1 MPKVIMYLQKLEIIG
16 FKSFAEKTELKF
28 NRQMTA
34 IVGPN
39 GSGKSNIADSL
50 RWVLG
55 EQSLK
60 LLRGKKAEDVI
71 FSGSE
76 KKARLGFAEVSVHL
90 NNEDGQAQID
100 MDEVVITRRI
110 FRSGESEFY
119 LNKNKVRLLDIHLL
133 LAKASVGQRNYSIIG
148 QGMIDSVLSAS
159 PAERKE
165 FFDEATGVRE
175 HQIKK
180 DQAQNKLD
188 RSAEA
193 LKSAESIIAELE
205 PRLKTLSRLVKR
217 LEHRE
222 EVQTELSQC
231 QNSYYSF
238 GLNQLD
244 NIITNQQHDLELIL
258 DKKEK
263 ARLAMAD
270 LQIKLD
276 EQKNSKT
283 ASQKLNDIQQA
294 YEQLVGQ
301 KASYLRQL
309 ANISANLEQALH
321 AQGNHDAAWLTSK
334 QAELSESHRQV
345 ATDLDVSKKQFL
357 EIKQT
362 IVALQDAVVE
372 ASKNVS
378 APVITSLKQAAAAFK
393 NIINQYEELLNEL
406 TGQELT
412 FELQAKII
420 KRGQELNKSLHDLH
434 QQMDAQ
440 PQTNEPANEINDLK
454 QRLNNEKIRLGVIE
468 ETIRLRSQEMANV
481 EQQLNNINRDL
492 KAASGKVSNDQHQ
505 EQLLKEKN
513 NLEAE
518 LEKIDARADTVKEQ
532 LETLGQQES
541 SSRQEIFALQQQN
554 RLLQNQ
560 LDSLNSQEQNIRID
574 LAKVQTKQ
582 EDLFNEAHVEI
593 GPDWKPQA
601 DIQVENQNQLSD
613 NIKRLK
619 QQLAIIGAIDSDVI
633 TEHTD
638 VSSRFEFL
646 SKQSQDLNQ
655 AINSCKAIIKE
666 LDEKIQQQFSQNFEK
681 INQSFQR
688 YFKTLF
694 NGGTAKLVLNLQSDN
709 VNENQTEA
717 EAEANKE
724 ANKNKPA
731 VAGIDILA
739 TPPGKRLNSMTA
751 LSGGEKAL
759 TAIALICSIIA
770 TNPSPF
776 VILDEVDAALDE
788 ANSERFSNIVKEL
801 SDKTQ
806 FICITHNRATM
817 QNASLLYGVTM
828 GGDSVTRLLSVSLEK
843 AEELVQ

>member
-1 MPKVIMYLQKLEIIG
+1 MYLQKLEIIG

-39 GSGKSNIADSL
+39 GSGKSNVADSL

-76 KKARLGFAEVSVHL
+76 KKARLGFAEVSAYL
-90 NNEDGQAQID
+90 NNEDGQAPID

-148 QGMIDSVLSAS
+148 QGMIESVLSAS

-193 LKSAESIIAELE
+193 LKSAEAIMAELE

-222 EVQTELSQC
+222 QIQTELSDA
-231 QNSYYSF
+231 QNTYYSS
-238 GLNQLD
+238 GLNQLNKFITTQELD
-244 NIITNQQHDLELIL
+244 LNQLTEKKQLVTANITELQ
-258 DKKEK
+258 
-263 ARLAMAD
+263 R
-270 LQIKLD
+270 QLD

-283 ASQKLNDIQQA
+283 ASQKFNDIQQA

-301 KASYLRQL
+301 KATILRQL
-309 ANISANLEQALH
+309 ANVNANLEQALKG
-321 AQGNHDAAWLTSK
+321 AGNHDAAWLTGK
-334 QAELSESHRQV
+334 QAELADQHRQILTELET
-345 ATDLDVSKKQFL
+345 AKKQFS
-357 EIKQT
+357 EIKHT
-362 IVALQDAVVE
+362 VSAIQDAITE
-372 ASKNVS
+372 ANKNVS
-378 APVITSLKQAAAAFK
+378 LPAITSLKQAADAFK
-393 NIINQYEELLNEL
+393 QIINQYEDLLNEL
-406 TGQELT
+406 DGQELT
-412 FELQAKII
+412 FETQAKII
-420 KRGQELNKSLHDLH
+420 KRGQELKKSLHELH

-440 PQTNEPANEINDLK
+440 PQTSDSGATELNDLK
-454 QRLNNEKIRLGVIE
+454 QRLNAEQVRLGVLE
-468 ETIRLRSQEMANV
+468 ETTRLRSQQATNL

-492 KAASGKVSNDQHQ
+492 QAASGKVSDDQHQ
-505 EQLLKEKN
+505 QQLLSEKN
-513 NLEAE
+513 RLETE
-518 LEKIDARADTVKEQ
+518 LEKIDVQANVVKDQ

-541 SSRQEIFALQQQN
+541 SSRAELFALQQQS

-560 LDSLNSQEQNIRID
+560 LDSLNAQEQNIRID
-574 LAKVQTKQ
+574 LAKIQTKH
-582 EDLFNEAHVEI
+582 EDLLNEAHTEL
-593 GPDWKPQA
+593 GPDWQPTLDLQT
-601 DIQVENQNQLSD
+601 ENAELLNE

-619 QQLAIIGAIDSDVI
+619 QQLAIIGAIDNDVI
-633 TEHTD
+633 NEHAD

-646 SKQSQDLNQ
+646 SQQSQDLNQ
-655 AINSCKAIIKE
+655 AISSCKSIIKE
-666 LDEKIQQQFSQNFEK
+666 LDEKIQQQFSKNFEK
-681 INQSFQR
+681 INLSFQR

-694 NGGTAKLVLNLQSDN
+694 NGGNSKLVLNLQTEN
-709 VNENQTEA
+709 VNDNMTEA
-717 EAEANKE
+717 EAEAAKE
-724 ANKNKPA
+724 SNKNKPA

-739 TPPGKRLNSMTA
+739 TPPGKRLTGMTA

-776 VILDEVDAALDE
+776 VVLDEVDAALDE
-788 ANSERFSNIVKEL
+788 ANSERFSDIVKEL

-817 QNASLLYGVTM
+817 HNAALLYGITM
-828 GGDSVTRLLSVSLEK
+828 GGDSVSRLLSVSLEK
-843 AEELVQ
+843 AEEIAQ

>member
-1 MPKVIMYLQKLEIIG
+1 MYLQKLEIIG

-76 KKARLGFAEVSVHL
+76 KKARLGFAEVSVYL
-90 NNEDGQAQID
+90 NNEGDLPQLD
-100 MDEVVITRRI
+100 MEEVVITRKI

-133 LAKASVGQRNYSIIG
+133 LAKASVGQRNYSIVG
-148 QGMIDSVLSAS
+148 QGMIESVLSAS
-159 PAERKE
+159 PVERKE

-193 LKSAESIIAELE
+193 LKSAEAIIAELE

-217 LEHRE
+217 LEHHE
-222 EVQTELSQC
+222 QIKKELTETQHAF
-231 QNSYYSF
+231 YSS
-238 GLNQLD
+238 GLNQL
-244 NIITNQQHDLELIL
+244 NTIITNNQKDLQLIL
-258 DKKEK
+258 EKKQIIVTKISE
-263 ARLAMAD
+263 
-270 LQIKLD
+270 LQKQLD

-283 ASQKLNDIQQA
+283 TSQKFNEIQQT
-294 YEQLVGQ
+294 YEQVIQQ
-301 KASYLRQL
+301 KATILRQL

-321 AQGNHDAAWLTSK
+321 GAGNHNAAWLTGK
-334 QAELSESHRQV
+334 QAELSENQRQV
-345 ATDLDVSKKQFL
+345 VTELETSKKQL
-357 EIKQT
+357 IETKNT
-362 IVALQDAVVE
+362 ILNLQSDLTKI
-372 ASKNVS
+372 SNTVS
-378 APVITSLKQAAAAFK
+378 QPTITSLKQAAEVFK

-406 TGQELT
+406 ANNEFT
-412 FELQAKII
+412 FETQAKIV
-420 KRGQELNKSLHDLH
+420 KQGQVLKISLQNLY
-434 QQMDAQ
+434 QQMDVQ
-440 PQTNEPANEINDLK
+440 PQNIDTDSEILNLK
-454 QRLNNEKIRLGVIE
+454 QKLNNEQIRLGVID
-468 ETIRLRSQEMANV
+468 ETIRLRSQELTNL
-481 EQQLNNINRDL
+481 EQQLLNINRDL
-492 KAASGKVSNDQHQ
+492 QAANGQVSNDEHQ
-505 EQLLKEKN
+505 KKLLLEKN

-518 LEKIDARADTVKEQ
+518 LEKINLQAVSIKDQ
-532 LETLGQQES
+532 LETLSQEES
-541 SSRQEIFALQQQN
+541 SARDEIFDLQQQN
-554 RLLQNQ
+554 RLSQNQ
-560 LDSLNSQEQNIRID
+560 LDNLNSQEQNTRID
-574 LAKVQTKQ
+574 LAKIQTKQ
-582 EDLFNEAHVEI
+582 EDLLHEALTEL
-593 GPDWKPQA
+593 GSDWQPQESLV
-601 DIQVENQNQLSD
+601 IESPETSSET
-613 NIKRLK
+613 IRKLK
-619 QQLAIIGAIDSDVI
+619 QQLAIIGSIDSDVVN
-633 TEHTD
+633 EHTE

-646 SKQSQDLNQ
+646 SKQSQDLTQ

-666 LDEKIQQQFSQNFEK
+666 LDEKIQVQFSQNFEK

-694 NGGTAKLVLNLQSDN
+694 NGGNAKLVLNLQTQN
-709 VNENQTEA
+709 LNENQTEA
-717 EAEANKE
+717 EAELAKENNKT
-724 ANKNKPA
+724 KPT
-731 VAGIDILA
+731 VAGIEILA
-739 TPPGKRLNSMTA
+739 TPPGKRLTSINA

-770 TNPSPF
+770 TNPAPF

-788 ANSERFSNIVKEL
+788 ANSERFSNIIKEL
-801 SDKTQ
+801 SSKTQ

-817 QNASLLYGVTM
+817 HNASLLYGVTM
-828 GGDSVTRLLSVSLEK
+828 GSDSVSRLLSVSLET
-843 AEELVQ
+843 AEELAQ

>member
-1 MPKVIMYLQKLEIIG
+1 MYLEKLEIIG

-39 GSGKSNIADSL
+39 GSGKSNVADSL

-76 KKARLGFAEVSVHL
+76 KKARLGFAEVSVYL
-90 NNEDGQAQID
+90 NNEDGQAPID
-100 MDEVVITRRI
+100 MSQLIITRKI

-188 RSAEA
+188 KSAEA
-193 LKSAESIIAELE
+193 LKSAESIMAELE

-222 EVQTELSQC
+222 QIQKELIET
-231 QNSYYSF
+231 QNSFYSS
-238 GLNQLD
+238 GLNQLEL
-244 NIITNQQHDLELIL
+244 IISGQNKDLEQIL
-258 DKKEK
+258 EKKLTATNSINEI
-263 ARLAMAD
+263 
-270 LQIKLD
+270 QNQLD

-283 ASQKLNDIQQA
+283 TSQKLNEIQQA

-301 KASYLRQL
+301 KASNLRQL
-309 ANISANLEQALH
+309 ATINANLEQVLRGA
-321 AQGNHDAAWLTSK
+321 GNHDAAWLTNK
-334 QAELSESHRQV
+334 QAELSERHRQI
-345 ATDLDVSKKQFL
+345 TTELEVSKKQFS

-362 IVALQDAVVE
+362 IIALQDALVE
-372 ASKNVS
+372 ANKKNAS
-378 APVITSLKQAAAAFK
+378 PTITSLKQAAEAFK
-393 NIINQYEELLNEL
+393 LIISQYEKLLTEL
-406 TGQELT
+406 TVEDFTFEKQAKLLKLGQEVK
-412 FELQAKII
+412 Q
-420 KRGQELNKSLHDLH
+420 SLVNLH
-434 QQMDAQ
+434 AQMDVQ
-440 PQTNEPANEINDLK
+440 PQAPNQTNEINDLK
-454 QRLNNEKIRLGVIE
+454 QRLNNEQIRLGVIE
-468 ETIRLRSQEMANV
+468 ETIRLRSQELNSI
-481 EQQLNNINRDL
+481 EQQLVNLNRDL
-492 KAASGKVSNDQHQ
+492 EAASGKVTNDQHQ
-505 EQLLKEKN
+505 QQLLNDKKR
-513 NLEAE
+513 LEIE
-518 LEKIDARADTVKEQ
+518 LEKIDAQAKVVKEQ
-532 LETLGQQES
+532 LETLGEQES
-541 SSRQEIFALQQQN
+541 SSRQELFALQQQS

-560 LDSLNSQEQNIRID
+560 LDNLNNQEQNIRID
-574 LAKVQTKQ
+574 LAKSQTKQ
-582 EDLFNEAHVEI
+582 EDLLNEAKTEL
-593 GPDWKPQA
+593 GGDWLPTSEVKIDNPEQ
-601 DIQVENQNQLSD
+601 QNDL
-613 NIKRLK
+613 IKKLK
-619 QQLAIIGAIDSDVI
+619 QQLAIIGAIDNDVVN
-633 TEHTD
+633 EHAD
-638 VSSRFEFL
+638 VNSRFEFL
-646 SKQSQDLNQ
+646 SQQSKDLNQ
-655 AINSCKAIIKE
+655 AIISCKAIIKE
-666 LDEKIQQQFSQNFEK
+666 LDEKIQKQFSVNFEK
-681 INQSFQR
+681 INNSFQR

-694 NGGTAKLVLNLQSDN
+694 NGGSAKLVLNLQSEEI
-709 VNENQTEA
+709 NENQTEA
-717 EAEANKE
+717 EAELNKE
-724 ANKNKPA
+724 SYKNKSL
-731 VAGIDILA
+731 VAGIEILA

-776 VILDEVDAALDE
+776 VVLDEVDAALDE
-788 ANSERFSNIVKEL
+788 ANSERFANIVKEL
-801 SDKTQ
+801 ADKTQ

-817 QNASLLYGVTM
+817 HNAALLYGITM
-828 GGDSVTRLLSVSLEK
+828 GNDSVSRLLSVSLEK
-843 AEELVQ
+843 AEEIAQ

>member
-1 MPKVIMYLQKLEIIG
+1 MYLQKLEIIG

-60 LLRGKKAEDVI
+60 ILRGKKAEDVI
-71 FSGSE
+71 FSGSD
-76 KKARLGFAEVSVHL
+76 KKARLGFAEVSVYL
-90 NNEDGQAQID
+90 NNEDSQAQID
-100 MDEVVITRRI
+100 MDQVVITRKI

-133 LAKASVGQRNYSIIG
+133 LAKASVGQKNYSIIG

-193 LKSAESIIAELE
+193 LKSAEAIMAELE

-222 EVQTELSQC
+222 QIQKELTEA
-231 QNSYYSF
+231 QNSYYSS
-238 GLNQLD
+238 GLNQLAK
-244 NIITNQQHDLELIL
+244 IIKSQTNDLNEIL
-258 DKKEK
+258 TKKEVVSGS
-263 ARLAMAD
+263 MTD
-270 LQIKLD
+270 LQNKLD

-294 YEQLVGQ
+294 YEQLVDQ
-301 KASYLRQL
+301 KASNLRQL
-309 ANISANLEQALH
+309 ATVNANLEQALRGG
-321 AQGNHDAAWLTSK
+321 GNHDAAWLTNK
-334 QAELSESHRQV
+334 QAELAERHRQI
-345 ATDLDVSKKQFL
+345 TNELEISKKQFS

-362 IVALQDAVVE
+362 IIALQDAIIEVN
-372 ASKNVS
+372 KNNTTPS
-378 APVITSLKQAAAAFK
+378 ITSLKQAAEAFK
-393 NIINQYEELLNEL
+393 TIISQYEQLLNEL
-406 TGQELT
+406 SVEEFT
-412 FELQAKII
+412 FETHAKII
-420 KRGQELNKSLHDLH
+420 KQGKELKQSLVDLH
-434 QQMDAQ
+434 KQMDAQ
-440 PQTNEPANEINDLK
+440 PQTANQTTEINDLK
-454 QRLNNEKIRLGVIE
+454 QRLNNEQIHLGVIE
-468 ETIRLRSQEMANV
+468 ETIRLRSQEMNSV
-481 EQQLNNINRDL
+481 EQQLNNLNRDL
-492 KAASGKVSNDQHQ
+492 EAASGKVSNDQHQ
-505 EQLLKEKN
+505 QQLLNDKKQ
-513 NLEAE
+513 LEIE
-518 LEKIDARADTVKEQ
+518 LEKIDSQASIVKEQ
-532 LETLGQQES
+532 LETLGDQES
-541 SSRQEIFALQQQN
+541 SSRQELFALQQQS

-560 LDSLNSQEQNIRID
+560 LDNLNSQEQNIRID

-582 EDLFNEAHVEI
+582 EDLLVEVKAEL
-593 GPDWKPQA
+593 GNDWQPQENL
-601 DIQVENQNQLSD
+601 QVESPDQL
-613 NIKRLK
+613 NETIKRLK
-619 QQLAIIGAIDSDVI
+619 QQLAIIGAIDDDVVN
-633 TEHTD
+633 EHTD
-638 VSSRFEFL
+638 VNTRFEFL
-646 SKQSQDLNQ
+646 SKQSQDLTQ
-655 AINSCKAIIKE
+655 AINSCRAIIKE
-666 LDEKIQQQFSQNFEK
+666 LDEKIQQQFSVNFEK
-681 INQSFQR
+681 INTSFQR

-694 NGGTAKLVLNLQSDN
+694 DGGNAKLVLNLQTED
-709 VNENQTEA
+709 VNENQTEI
-717 EAEANKE
+717 EAEVAKE
-724 ANKNKPA
+724 SGKTKPS
-731 VAGIDILA
+731 VAGIEILA
-739 TPPGKRLNSMTA
+739 TPPGKRLTSMA
-751 LSGGEKAL
+751 VLSGGEKAL

-776 VILDEVDAALDE
+776 VVLDEVDAALDE

-817 QNASLLYGVTM
+817 QNAALLYGVTM
-828 GGDSVTRLLSVSLEK
+828 GGDSVSRLLSVDLEK
-843 AEELVQ
+843 AEAIAQ